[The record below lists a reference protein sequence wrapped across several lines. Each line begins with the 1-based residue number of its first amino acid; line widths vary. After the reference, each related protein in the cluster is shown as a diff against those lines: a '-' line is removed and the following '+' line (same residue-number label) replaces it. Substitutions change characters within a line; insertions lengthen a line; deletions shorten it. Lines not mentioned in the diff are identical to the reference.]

1 MIHANAERENNKVII
16 TKVADTIETFSICKN
31 LIYIHSYTLLIYYI
45 EKVDQT
51 AHD

>member
-1 MIHANAERENNKVII
+1 MIHANAVRENNKVII
-16 TKVADTIETFSICKN
+16 TKVAETIETFSIFKN
-31 LIYIHSYTLLIYYI
+31 LIYLHSYNLVNYYI